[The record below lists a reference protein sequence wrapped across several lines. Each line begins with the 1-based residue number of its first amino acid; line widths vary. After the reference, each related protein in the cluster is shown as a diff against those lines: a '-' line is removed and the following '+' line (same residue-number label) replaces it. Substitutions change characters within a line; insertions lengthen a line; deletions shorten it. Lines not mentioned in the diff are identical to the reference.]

1 MKASRLLLC
10 LLLACTPA
18 SELVRTDPEPPGP
31 NCSNGGTAIHEG
43 VDDDGDGVLDDAEI
57 EGTNYVCN
65 GAPGRAALVVISD
78 EAPGMNCAN
87 AGSAVRSGLDVNA
100 NGLLDDEE
108 VKQTIY
114 VCNGVD
120 GSSQLVTTV
129 PEPAGVNCTMGGIA
143 ILVGT
148 DTDHDGILDAD
159 EVTSTSYVC
168 DGA

>member
-10 LLLACTPA
+10 FLLACTPA
-18 SELVRTDPEPPGP
+18 SELVRTVSEPPGP
-31 NCSNGGTAIHEG
+31 NCSDGGVAIHEG
-43 VDDDGDGVLDDAEI
+43 ADDDGDGILDDAEI

-65 GAPGRAALVVISD
+65 GAPGRAALVAISD
-78 EAPGMNCAN
+78 EPPGANCAN
-87 AGSAVRSGLDVNA
+87 GGSAVRSGLDVNA
-100 NGLLDDEE
+100 NGVLDDAE
-108 VKQTIY
+108 VTQTIY

-120 GSSQLVTTV
+120 GRSQLVTTV

-148 DTDHDGILDAD
+148 DTDHDGMLDD
-159 EVTSTSYVC
+159 NEVTSTSYVC